1 MLSEQMG
8 EGRIKYEHLI
18 VFYEARQER
27 DLPKYEIITLSMIFL
42 VCVSEN
48 NNCFH
53 KIVIIF
59 ICHVELMEKY
69 F

>member
-8 EGRIKYEHLI
+8 EGRIKYENLI

-27 DLPKYEIITLSMIFL
+27 DLPKYETTLSMIFL

-48 NNCFH
+48 NVFTKLCYYIH
-53 KIVIIF
+53 MS
-59 ICHVELMEKY
+59 C
-69 F
+69 

>member
-42 VCVSEN
+42 VRVSEN

-53 KIVIIF
+53 KI
-59 ICHVELMEKY
+59 M
-69 F
+69 

>member
-42 VCVSEN
+42 VRVSEN

-53 KIVIIF
+53 KIMLLYSYVM
-59 ICHVELMEKY
+59 LN
-69 F
+69 

>member
-8 EGRIKYEHLI
+8 EGRIKYENLI

-53 KIVIIF
+53 KI
-59 ICHVELMEKY
+59 M
-69 F
+69 